1 MMTGEADGR
10 EGAKKQTRRHTTRR
24 LVLVDSRMSPY
35 GAVDVAGTA
44 QNSLNTSIRCCEIQ
58 EASRL
63 SI

>member
-24 LVLVDSRMSPY
+24 LVLLNRRMSTY
-35 GAVDVAGTA
+35 GAGEVAGA
-44 QNSLNTSIRCCEIQ
+44 GQNSLNTSIKCCEIQ